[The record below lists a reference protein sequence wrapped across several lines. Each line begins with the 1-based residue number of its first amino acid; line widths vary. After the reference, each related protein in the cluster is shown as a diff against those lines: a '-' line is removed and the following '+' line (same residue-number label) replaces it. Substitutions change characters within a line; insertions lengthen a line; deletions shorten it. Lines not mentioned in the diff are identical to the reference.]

1 MESYLKDQW
10 YQYEE
15 QCRNEEYRKKKLLK
29 THTVVSFNKRKPILE
44 KKNKDKYINI
54 KRRKA
59 KKVGNIVFEFM

>member
-1 MESYLKDQW
+1 MESHLKDQW
-10 YQYEE
+10 YQFEE
-15 QCRNEEYRKKKLLK
+15 LCRDIESQEKKQLK